1 MNKILQNRDAKA
13 LKNTTN
19 VVVPVSEMAASM
31 AIPIVHLAPDP
42 SIRAEMIAHS
52 SSEGLEQIR
61 QHALATMFALSE
73 AKGILSPECAVW
85 SNFVGTIIFDAL
97 KCSARQ

>member
-1 MNKILQNRDAKA
+1 
-13 LKNTTN
+13 
-19 VVVPVSEMAASM
+19 
-31 AIPIVHLAPDP
+31 
-42 SIRAEMIAHS
+42 MIAHS